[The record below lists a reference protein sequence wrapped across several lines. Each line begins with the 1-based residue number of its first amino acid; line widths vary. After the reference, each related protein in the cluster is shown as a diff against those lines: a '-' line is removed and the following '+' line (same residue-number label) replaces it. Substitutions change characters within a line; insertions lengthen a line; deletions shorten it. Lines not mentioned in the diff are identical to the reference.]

1 MLRKNGPIFLL
12 LISIQFLYY
21 PLHAQIISI
30 DPVFPT
36 MDDTITVVYDAT
48 QGSAG
53 LLGVNQVYAHAGLIT
68 DQSTSP
74 SDWKYV
80 QGNWGTDDPKV
91 KMTFLGNN
99 KHELKYHARTFY
111 GVPANENVQRLSFVF
126 RNVNG
131 SREGKTSTGGDIFY
145 DVFDAS
151 TFNVAL
157 LAPQGASIIEPSE
170 SLSVRFATSANSSL
184 SLYKN
189 GALVTQVTGREI
201 NYTIQE
207 SVAGDYWFRVEADNG
222 SQVKMDS
229 FFVSVR
235 EAVQTVNPPANTLS
249 GVNYLDD
256 STVILSLVA
265 PSKNYVHLIGEF
277 NNWTPSNASQMKRA
291 SDGNSWWIQL
301 NGLSPGEEYAYQF
314 MIDGDLKVAD
324 PYAHKVLDPWND
336 SFIPSSTYPNLKAF
350 PSEADGIVSVL
361 QTAQTPFSWQNN
373 SWQATA
379 NEDLVIYEL
388 LVRDFLA
395 QSDFQTLLD
404 TLDYLENLGVNAIE
418 FMPTTE
424 FEAND
429 SWGYNPSFMFAVDKY
444 YGPADA
450 LKAFIDECHARNI
463 VVILDMV
470 LNHQFGQS
478 PLVQMYWDGANNRPA
493 ANSPWFN
500 PIAKHPF
507 NVGYD
512 MDHASTFTQDFVDD
526 VLDYWVEEFRF
537 DGYRMDLSK
546 GFTQTDYG
554 DNVGAWSSYDQG
566 RINIIK
572 RMYDQLQAKHPG
584 SYFILE
590 HFADNLE
597 ERELADYGM
606 MLWGNLGHAYNEATM
621 GYHDNNKS
629 NFDWISYQQR
639 GYNDPH
645 VIGYMESHDEER
657 LMYKNITFGNV
668 NGNYSTK
675 DLNTALER
683 MEMAATFFFPVP
695 GPKLL
700 WQFGE
705 LGYEVS
711 IDQGG
716 RLGRKPIRWNY
727 YNQVPRRRLFEIYSA
742 LIKLKQEHE
751 VFRTRNFSLNVAS
764 EFKRINLDHP
774 SMNVTIIG
782 NFGVQTRSGNAN
794 FQNTGW
800 WYDYFTGDS
809 IEVTQTNAS
818 INLQAG
824 EYHLYTD
831 QRLETPP
838 VNVSSRDIELDLSL
852 DIYPNPA
859 QDQISIDFLW
869 EDKGTLTL
877 EMMDMTGRKISS
889 LLENEL
895 LLPGPQS
902 LNWTRPEGL
911 NAGLYIL
918 RFVSERGVASR
929 KVILE

>member
-1 MLRKNGPIFLL
+1 
-12 LISIQFLYY
+12 
-21 PLHAQIISI
+21 
-30 DPVFPT
+30 
-36 MDDTITVVYDAT
+36 
-48 QGSAG
+48 
-53 LLGVNQVYAHAGLIT
+53 
-68 DQSTSP
+68 
-74 SDWKYV
+74 
-80 QGNWGTDDPKV
+80 
-91 KMTFLGNN
+91 
-99 KHELKYHARTFY
+99 
-111 GVPANENVQRLSFVF
+111 
-126 RNVNG
+126 
-131 SREGKTSTGGDIFY
+131 
-145 DVFDAS
+145 VFDAS
-151 TFNVAL
+151 SFNVAL
-157 LAPQGASIIEPSE
+157 LAPEGASILEVNE
-170 SLSVRFATSANSSL
+170 TLDVRFASSANSSL

-189 GALVTQVTGREI
+189 GGLVTQVNGREI

-207 SVAGDYWFRVEADNG
+207 AVAGDFWFRVEADNG
-222 SQVKMDS
+222 SQVKIDS

-235 EAVQTVNPPANTLS
+235 EAVQTANPPANTVS
-249 GVNYLDD
+249 GVNYLND
-256 STVILSLVA
+256 STAILSLSA
-265 PSKNYVHLIGEF
+265 PAKNFVHLIGEF
-277 NNWTPSNASQMKRA
+277 NNWTPSNASQMKRG
-291 SDGNSWWIQL
+291 SDGNTWWIEV
-301 NGLSPGEEYAYQF
+301 NGLTAGQEYAYQF

-324 PYAHKVLDPWND
+324 PYAQKILDPWND
-336 SFIPSSTYPNLKAF
+336 GFITSATYPNLK
-350 PSEADGIVSVL
+350 PYPVEADGIVSVL
-361 QTAQTPFSWQNN
+361 QTAQTPYAWQNDN
-373 SWQATA
+373 WQAAA

-395 QSDFQTLLD
+395 QSNFQTLLD

-450 LKAFIDECHARNI
+450 LKAFIDECHARDI

-512 MDHASTFTQDFVDD
+512 FNHNTPFTQNFVDD

-554 DNVGAWSSYDQG
+554 SDVGAWSSYDQG
-566 RINIIK
+566 RINIIN
-572 RMYDQLQAKHPG
+572 RMYNQLQANHPG
-584 SYFILE
+584 TYFILE
-590 HFADNLE
+590 HFADNQE
-597 ERELADYGM
+597 EKELANNGM
-606 MLWGNLGHAYNEATM
+606 LVWGNVGHAFNEATM

-629 NFDWISYQQR
+629 NFDWINYQLR
-639 GYNDPH
+639 GWNDPH
-645 VIGYMESHDEER
+645 VVAYMESHDEER
-657 LMYKNITFGNV
+657 LMYKNITFGRI
-668 NGNYSTK
+668 NGSYSTR

-727 YNQVPRRRLFEIYSA
+727 YTQVPRRRLFEIYSA
-742 LIKLKQEHE
+742 LIKLKQEHD
-751 VFRTRNFSLNVAS
+751 VFRTRNFSLSVAS
-764 EFKRINLDHP
+764 EFKRINLNDA

-782 NFGVQTRSGNAN
+782 NFGVDTRSGNPN

-809 IEVTQTNAS
+809 IEVTQTNAN
-818 INLQAG
+818 ITLQAG

-831 QRLETPP
+831 QKLETPP
-838 VNVSSRDIELDLSL
+838 VNVTTQDIELDLSL

-859 QDQISIDFLW
+859 QNQLNIDFMW
-869 EDKGTLTL
+869 EERGPLTL
-877 EMMDMTGRKISS
+877 EVMDMTGRKIST
-889 LLENEL
+889 LLENEAI
-895 LLPGPQS
+895 LPGPQS
-902 LNWTRPEGL
+902 LNWKRPEGL

-918 RFVSERGVASR
+918 RFISERGVASR
-929 KVILE
+929 KVVLE